1 MRKKGLTLVAVAIP
15 LLAWEALARHVGQ
28 PELVPTIG
36 RLARALVDALLSA
49 GFYQSLLA
57 TVGRGLLGLLIS
69 LAAALVI
76 APAMAR
82 SASVE
87 ALLRPWIGAMRA
99 VPVISFILL
108 ALIFLNPEGIP
119 LLIAFLTMFPL
130 LTENLAKGIR
140 QLNPDLG
147 EMARLFRL
155 TRRDRLAQVIY
166 PQVKPYLFSGLASAA
181 GFGWRAIIMGEVLAQ
196 CLWGIGGE
204 MKRAQNYIEVPNLIA
219 WTLVAILISVA
230 TDRLIARLA
239 TCRIP
244 IHFRRTARPFPSRP
258 SQAIEVNDLS
268 YSYGVSHFSTRL
280 EPATVYGLSAPSG
293 TGKTTLLRLLCGTLR
308 PTGGSIH
315 PRPAAPIALVAQEPL
330 LLSHLTA
337 LENVALPLASFL
349 DRPTAIRIARELLEE
364 MELTGLESHRPTELS
379 YGQQQRVAIARAL
392 AFPSPLLL
400 MDEPFKGLDEALR
413 QRVIQHVRERQ
424 AKERRL
430 ILFTSHDAEEL
441 RLMAD
446 RVISMKGQ

>member
-1 MRKKGLTLVAVAIP
+1 MRKKGPTLVAVAIP

-69 LAAALVI
+69 LAAALII
-76 APAMAR
+76 APAIAR
-82 SASVE
+82 SGSVE

-155 TRRDRLAQVIY
+155 TRHDRLAQVIY

-204 MKRAQNYIEVPNLIA
+204 MKRAQNYIEVPDLIA

-244 IHFRRTARPFPSRP
+244 IHFRRTARPFPNRP

-268 YSYGVSHFSTRL
+268 YSYGVSHFSMRL

-308 PTGGSIH
+308 PAGGSIH
-315 PRPAAPIALVAQEPL
+315 PRPAVPIALVAQEPL

-349 DRPTAIRIARELLEE
+349 NRPRAIRIARELIEE

-446 RVISMKGQ
+446 QVISMKGQ

>member
-1 MRKKGLTLVAVAIP
+1 MRTKALTFLSAAI
-15 LLAWEALARHVGQ
+15 LLAAWEVLARHVGQ

-36 RLARALVDALLSA
+36 RLAQAFMDAFLSA

-57 TVGRGLLGLLIS
+57 TIGRGLLGLLIS
-69 LAAALVI
+69 FIAALAI

-82 SASVE
+82 S
-87 ALLRPWIGAMRA
+87 MRA

-108 ALIFLNPEGIP
+108 ALIFLNPESIP

-130 LTENLAKGIR
+130 LTENLSKGIR
-140 QLNPDLG
+140 QLNPDLS

-166 PQVKPYLFSGLASAA
+166 PQIKPYLFSGLASAT
-181 GFGWRAIIMGEVLAQ
+181 GFGWRAIIMGEVLSQ
-196 CLWGIGGE
+196 CLWGIGSE
-204 MKRAQNYIEVPNLIA
+204 MKRAQNYIEVPDLIV
-219 WTLVAILISVA
+219 WTLVAILLSLA
-230 TDRLIARLA
+230 ADRLITRLA
-239 TCRIP
+239 VCRIP
-244 IHFRRTARPFPSRP
+244 IHFRRTARPFPTCP
-258 SQAIEVNDLS
+258 SEPVEIHDLS
-268 YSYGVSHFSTRL
+268 YHYGVSHFSIRL

-315 PRPAAPIALVAQEPL
+315 PYPAAPIALVAQEPL

-349 DRPTAIRIARELLEE
+349 DRPTAIRIAQELLEE
-364 MELTGLESHRPTELS
+364 MELAGLENHRPTALS

-413 QRVIQHVRERQ
+413 QRVIQHIRERQ
-424 AKERRL
+424 ANERRL

>member
-1 MRKKGLTLVAVAIP
+1 MRTKALTFLSAAI
-15 LLAWEALARHVGQ
+15 LLAAWETLARHVGQ

-36 RLARALVDALLSA
+36 RLAQAFMDAFLSA

-57 TVGRGLLGLLIS
+57 TIGRGFLGLLIS
-69 LAAALVI
+69 FIAALAI

-82 SASVE
+82 SANVE
-87 ALLRPWIGAMRA
+87 ALLRPLIGAMRA

-108 ALIFLNPEGIP
+108 ALIFLNPESIP

-130 LTENLAKGIR
+130 LTENLSKGIR
-140 QLNPDLG
+140 QLNPDLS

-155 TRRDRLAQVIY
+155 TRRDRLAQVTY
-166 PQVKPYLFSGLASAA
+166 PQIKPYLFSGLASAA
-181 GFGWRAIIMGEVLAQ
+181 GFGWRAIIMGEVLSQ
-196 CLWGIGGE
+196 CLWGIGSE
-204 MKRAQNYIEVPNLIA
+204 MKRAQNYIEVPDLIV
-219 WTLVAILISVA
+219 WTLVAILLSLA
-230 TDRLIARLA
+230 ADRLITRLA
-239 TCRIP
+239 VCRE
-244 IHFRRTARPFPSRP
+244 IH
-258 SQAIEVNDLS
+258 DLS
-268 YSYGVSHFSTRL
+268 YHYGVSHFSIRL

-315 PRPAAPIALVAQEPL
+315 PYPAAPIALVAQEPL

-349 DRPTAIRIARELLEE
+349 DRPTAIRIAQELLEE

-413 QRVIQHVRERQ
+413 QRVIQRIRERQ
-424 AKERRL
+424 ANERRL

-446 RVISMKGQ
+446 QVISMKGQ